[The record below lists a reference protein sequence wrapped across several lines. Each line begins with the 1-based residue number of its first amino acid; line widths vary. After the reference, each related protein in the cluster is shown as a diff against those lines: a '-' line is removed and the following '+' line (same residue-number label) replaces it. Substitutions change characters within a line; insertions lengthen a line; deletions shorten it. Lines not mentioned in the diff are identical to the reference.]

1 MKQDT
6 YVDEGSKGKL
16 FWYSVVL
23 KKDYFS
29 FTTHKENYDHHD
41 KVYDHTSSYNSLV
54 AYSLR

>member
-23 KKDYFS
+23 KKDFFS
-29 FTTHKENYDHHD
+29 FTTHKENYDHHG
-41 KVYDHTSSYNSLV
+41 KVYDKHLV
-54 AYSLR
+54 LKQSC